1 VEIKQVQTFV
11 AVAETLHFG
20 HAAEQLRIAQPHVSR
35 RIKQLE
41 EELDV
46 LLFYRD
52 KRNVR
57 LTEAGVVFLAE
68 AKKLLNNADAAA
80 ERAKESAR
88 GRRGNLHISLL
99 NSSMLEALSRVLG
112 DFHRRYPNVYL
123 SFSEA
128 SSFSL
133 FDDLRQGVTDLAF
146 FHSPARALLEYERI
160 TIEREPLVAVLPR
173 SHRLANR
180 PKLKLVDLANEP
192 WVMFPRGP
200 GSYVFDLIISL
211 CQRSGFSPNIVQ
223 EAATVQSRLGLVAA
237 GFGVHLVHRSWQTI
251 AYPGVVYVPIE
262 PTAMVSLTCYWR
274 RNNTNPIINTFVDV
288 VRKYELPPE
297 RGGVPAASLSEPVLS
312 AAE

>member
-1 VEIKQVQTFV
+1 MEFKQIQTFV
-11 AVAETLHFG
+11 AVAETLHFR

-41 EELDV
+41 DELDV
-46 LLFYRD
+46 ALLYRD

-57 LTEAGVVFLAE
+57 LTEAGEVFLVE
-68 AKKLLNNADAAA
+68 AKKLLHDAGVAA
-80 ERAKESAR
+80 ERAKESSR

-123 SFSEA
+123 SFSET
-128 SSFSL
+128 SSFRL
-133 FDDLRQGVTDLAF
+133 FDDLRQGQTDLAF
-146 FHSPARALLEYERI
+146 FHSPARALAEYSRI
-160 TIEREPLVAVLPR
+160 TIEHEPLMAVLPR

-180 PKLKLVDLANEP
+180 TRLKLVELAADP

-237 GFGVHLVHRSWQTI
+237 GFGVHLVHRSWQSIT
-251 AYPGVVYVPIE
+251 YPGVVFIPVD

-274 RNNTNPIINTFVDV
+274 KNNTNPIINTFVDV
-288 VRKYELPPE
+288 VRAYEVPE
-297 RGGVPAASLSEPVLS
+297 RSIAPLSAVPVSAS